1 MDLVNRRQVLVNLIS
16 RVGRGQ
22 QNIYRWVDELISIDA
37 QLEQQEALMTTNYE
51 YVVRFS
57 HSEDYISDSSLAK
70 LAVLWEGVVKDGD
83 ILTNLYPEDF
93 IDDSFY
99 FPIRAA
105 WSEYIPK
112 YSEVEAWEIPMPSEE
127 EWQKATQDP
136 SFLSGKPY
144 TKWLESTQPW
154 VMIKFTPAHYEW
166 RTDSPSYSRESSDG
180 YRSGGSGGGRTKH
193 YQIQVPDT
201 YLWQSAAGTQAETCD
216 QNTPPRVF
224 NKYTYQWYVE
234 RIQSEYKDAY
244 FERQRKYKEEYKKN
258 KPQLQQESKESR
270 LKHRIKLEESKAR
283 QHQVAMALRE
293 KREAERAAEAIAQ
306 SAYEAELSNKYKA
319 AKMYLLSIPGMKE
332 EFLEEMRFGFYLL
345 GGDRTKHARYADYF
359 DSKRFRYN
367 HVALWH
373 QSHEPQD
380 ITVVTS
386 EMLTNAA
393 YYYAARQEDKL
404 KDQYDLYKKAQGNKP
419 IKSFEKWLQTA

>member
-1 MDLVNRRQVLVNLIS
+1 MDLVNRRQVLINLIS

-22 QNIYRWVDELISIDA
+22 QNIYRWVDELIGIDA
-37 QLEQQEALMTTNYE
+37 QLEQQEALMTTNYQ
-51 YVVRFS
+51 YVVSFS

-93 IDDSFY
+93 MDDTFY

-105 WSEYIPK
+105 WSEYIPE
-112 YSEVEAWEIPMPSEE
+112 YSEIEAWEVPTPSEE
-127 EWQKATQDP
+127 EWQKAIQDP
-136 SFLSGKPY
+136 SFLNGKPY

-154 VMIKFTPAHYEW
+154 TIVKFTPAHHEW

-216 QNTPPRVF
+216 QNTPPKVF

-258 KPQLQQESKESR
+258 KPQPQQESEEN
-270 LKHRIKLEESKAR
+270 RIKLEESKAR
-283 QHQVAMALRE
+283 QHQAAMALRE
-293 KREAERAAEAIAQ
+293 KREAEMAADAIKQ
-306 SAYEAELSNKYKA
+306 SAYEAELNKKYEA
-319 AKMYLLSIPGMKE
+319 VRNALLNIPGMKPE
-332 EFLEEMRFGFYLL
+332 YLEEMRFGIYIL
-345 GGDRTKHARYADYF
+345 GGDKTPKTRSTYADLRTKDWCFNHLQIWHQTRAIDAVDVTPQMVQNAADYQLA
-359 DSKRFRYN
+359 KN
-367 HVALWH
+367 QKKL
-373 QSHEPQD
+373 E
-380 ITVVTS
+380 
-386 EMLTNAA
+386 EA
-393 YYYAARQEDKL
+393 YEV
-404 KDQYDLYKKAQGNKP
+404 YKKAQEASKRP